1 MAITPRIPG
10 NNLNLALDGQ
20 AASPLRSLQPPA
32 YRLDR
37 SSGAPPGGSVIRAGT
52 MVTLGE
58 MAAEFGPE
66 QPGPLRDW
74 AVRFA
79 GGDLAPQSG
88 VAQVCDFNMALRRS
102 LAFEG
107 AEITQLRL
115 TTLSATDGRTAL
127 LLGLT
132 WRMQAFR
139 ESVGDGHIVSVS
151 GGRPKAMLAGNF
163 RVSGLPFD
171 SAGILR
177 VGLPLLRR
185 VDAATDPRQPRPK
198 AGALDLGELALTV
211 GMRAHDKALAW
222 VQQVAADGQL
232 ADKERLDI
240 VVELLDASL
249 KTVLASVQL
258 LACSLLACDESLLEA
273 VSETPPS
280 LVLRFA
286 VGAVALSFSKG

>member
-10 NNLNLALDGQ
+10 NKLNLVLDGQ
-20 AASPLRSLQPPA
+20 PASPLRSLQPPA

-37 SSGAPPGGSVIRAGT
+37 SNSAQPGGGVIRAGT
-52 MVTLGE
+52 AVTPGE
-58 MAAEFGPE
+58 MAAEFGLE
-66 QPGPLRDW
+66 QPGPPRDW

-115 TTLSATDGRTAL
+115 PSLSASDGRTAL
-127 LLGLT
+127 VLGLT

-139 ESVGDGHIVSVS
+139 DSVGDGHTVAVS
-151 GGRPKAMLAGNF
+151 GGRAKAMLASNF

-185 VDAATDPRQPRPK
+185 ADAATDPRQPRSK
-198 AGALDLGELALTV
+198 AGALDLGELALTM
-211 GMRAHDKALAW
+211 GMRSHDQALAW
-222 VQQVAADGQL
+222 VQKVAADGQL
-232 ADKERLDI
+232 ADTERLDI
-240 VVELLDASL
+240 VVELLDATL
-249 KTVLASVQL
+249 KTVLASVKLQ
-258 LACSLLACDESLLEA
+258 ACSLLACDESLLDMA
-273 VSETPPS
+273 SETPPS

-286 VGAVALSFSKG
+286 VAAVALSFGKG

>member
-1 MAITPRIPG
+1 MATSDRIPG
-10 NNLNLALDGQ
+10 SNLNLALDGQ

-37 SSGAPPGGSVIRAGT
+37 STSARPGGSVIRAGAV
-52 MVTLGE
+52 VTLGE
-58 MAAEFGPE
+58 MAAEFGLE

-88 VAQVCDFNMALRRS
+88 VAQVCDFKMALRRS
-102 LAFEG
+102 LAFEAG
-107 AEITQLRL
+107 QITQLRL
-115 TTLSATDGRTAL
+115 PTLSATDGRTAL
-127 LLGLT
+127 LLGLS
-132 WRMQAFR
+132 WRMQALR
-139 ESVGDGHIVSVS
+139 DSVGDGHTVAVT
-151 GGRPKAMLAGNF
+151 GGRAKAMLAGNF

-171 SAGILR
+171 SAGIVR
-177 VGLPLLRR
+177 VALPLLRR
-185 VDAATDPRQPRPK
+185 IDDATDPRQPRPK

-211 GMRAHDKALAW
+211 GMRSHGKALAW

-232 ADKERLDI
+232 ADTERLDI
-240 VVELLDASL
+240 VVDLLDASL

-258 LACSLLACDESLLEA
+258 QACRLLACDESLLDMA
-273 VSETPPS
+273 SESPPS
-280 LVLRFA
+280 LALRFA